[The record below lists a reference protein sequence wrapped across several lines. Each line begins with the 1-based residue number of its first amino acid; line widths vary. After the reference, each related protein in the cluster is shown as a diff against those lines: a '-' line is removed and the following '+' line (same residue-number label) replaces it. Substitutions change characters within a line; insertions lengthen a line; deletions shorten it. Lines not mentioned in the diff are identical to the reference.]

1 VGLEGFLES
10 SSSETDMLSELAATE
25 KEVGHA
31 LGAPADSSEK
41 AS

>member
-1 VGLEGFLES
+1 
-10 SSSETDMLSELAATE
+10 MLSELAATE

-31 LGAPADSSEK
+31 LGAPADSSNQ